1 MIVEVLKITDKFES
15 DENDVTNLLINRPKL
30 KKYMGLGYLDFHA
43 VYGHMSTR
51 HDGTD
56 VACLK
61 NVRDPLTHDIV
72 TDHAWVVLHKP
83 VVQTLEKLK
92 RDTPVRV
99 RAKVI
104 LYDRDTK
111 IGLRPAYIN
120 LVRGQ
125 RNYTIPSVVVNGK
138 KQLKKDT
145 RKNG

>member
-1 MIVEVLKITDKFES
+1 MLRITDNFES

-43 VYGHMSTR
+43 VYGYMSTR

-61 NVRDPLTHDIV
+61 NVRDPLTHEII
-72 TDHAWVVLHKP
+72 TDHAWVVLHRP
-83 VVQTLEKLK
+83 VAHTLEKLK
-92 RDTPVRV
+92 KETPIRV

-104 LYDRDTK
+104 LYDKETK

-125 RNYTIPSVVVNGK
+125 RTYTIPSTIVNGK
-138 KQLKKDT
+138 RQLKKIN
-145 RKNG
+145 RKYG